1 MRPVVTTG
9 ALGNAIGLGAMN
21 GFQQGL
27 VNQTMMKRTPDNL
40 IWTTGL
46 AAPYVG
52 STCYTAS
59 SL

>member
-9 ALGNAIGLGAMN
+9 ALGNAIGLGALN
-21 GFQQGL
+21 DYNQGL
-27 VNQTMMKRTPDNL
+27 VNQTTMKRTPDNT
-40 IWTTGL
+40 IWTTG
-46 AAPYVG
+46 AANPCV